1 MFIVVVVV
9 VVFFV
14 QLVIFYYT
22 VYHTCLQ
29 RVSESECIFWKT
41 VTVINYG
48 KWFGK
53 YYIWYVFFCSF
64 FLFIFLRIF
73 SEGVPLPLCTSMMC
87 VLFCCCRFNNM
98 NDYIRIQ
105 NLFLIEIKFFFLFP
119 SVALTGARKKSLF
132 FKLNFL
138 FFPMLVC
145 IFFILVCYWE
155 HVNVCK
161 WNQKLKYSTLQ
172 TPCFNENF
180 VGKFIMRFVVTL
192 ITYKFTVFLFNT
204 HNHTN
209 RHLY

>member
-1 MFIVVVVV
+1 MYFLEFVNRKCRFFPPNTNTCKWLCVFFVVVVV

-29 RVSESECIFWKT
+29 RVRESECIFWKT

-64 FLFIFLRIF
+64 FLFIFFLIF
-73 SEGVPLPLCTSMMC
+73 SLCRPPLPLLHSSMMC

-105 NLFLIEIKFFFLFP
+105 NLFLIEIKILGFPFL
-119 SVALTGARKKSLF
+119 LL
-132 FKLNFL
+132 
-138 FFPMLVC
+138 
-145 IFFILVCYWE
+145 
-155 HVNVCK
+155 
-161 WNQKLKYSTLQ
+161 
-172 TPCFNENF
+172 
-180 VGKFIMRFVVTL
+180 
-192 ITYKFTVFLFNT
+192 
-204 HNHTN
+204 
-209 RHLY
+209 